1 MNIILWKFW
10 SHVDFRPQ
18 KIIYKNVKPCD
29 MIAERMFP
37 SWRLKQLKSDTKPN
51 RL

>member
-18 KIIYKNVKPCD
+18 KIIYKNVKTCD

-37 SWRLKQLKSDTKPN
+37 SWQLKQLKSDTKPN